1 MKLTGRIATAL
12 LLVGAVGSAAP
23 IAGAAE
29 RRVHGP
35 GASAPR
41 AHGHGSGIYLHPPFT
56 GDRVSIELDASG
68 SGGHFD
74 IVHYDKF
81 GKVFSELGGTV
92 NCVAVNG
99 RTAVTTGTITAGH
112 APEIAGDP
120 KGKSFAITIVDNDGA
135 PDTLGVS
142 FPLKEIPPCSAWPL
156 NMVMDR
162 GSYKIG

>member
-1 MKLTGRIATAL
+1 MKRSRLIATAL
-12 LLVGAVGSAAP
+12 LLASVVSSSTP
-23 IAGAAE
+23 TAGAAA
-29 RRVHGP
+29 RPAHGP
-35 GASAPR
+35 GGSAPR
-41 AHGHGSGIYLHPPFT
+41 AHGQGSGIYLHPPFT

>member
-1 MKLTGRIATAL
+1 MKHSRLIVTVVFLA
-12 LLVGAVGSAAP
+12 GAMSAATTT
-23 IAGAAE
+23 AGASAG
-29 RRVHGP
+29 VHGP
-35 GASAPR
+35 AGSASR

-81 GKVFSELGGTV
+81 GKVFSELSGTV

-120 KGKSFAITIVDNDGA
+120 RGRSFAITIVDNDVA
-135 PDTLGVS
+135 PDALGVS
-142 FPLKEIPPCSAWPL
+142 FPLEGIPPCSAWPL

>member
-1 MKLTGRIATAL
+1 MMKPTSVITTVVL
-12 LLVGAVGSAAP
+12 LAAVGSTNATAAAAAP
-23 IAGAAE
+23 LD
-29 RRVHGP
+29 GP
-35 GASAPR
+35 GGSAPR
-41 AHGHGSGIYLHPPFT
+41 ARGHGSGIYLHPPFT

-68 SGGHFD
+68 SGGHFA

-81 GKVFSELGGTV
+81 GKVFSELSGTV

-120 KGKSFAITIVDNDGA
+120 RGRSFAITIVDNDSV
-135 PDTLGVS
+135 PDAVGVS
-142 FPLKEIPPCSAWPL
+142 YPLEQIPSCSAWPL

>member
-1 MKLTGRIATAL
+1 MKLSRLIATAAL
-12 LLVGAVGSAAP
+12 LASAVGSTTARTD
-23 IAGAAE
+23 AGALQA
-29 RRVHGP
+29 HGP
-35 GASAPR
+35 GGSAPR
-41 AHGHGSGIYLHPPFT
+41 AHGQGSGIYLHPPFT

-81 GKVFSELGGTV
+81 GKVFSELSGTV

-120 KGKSFAITIVDNDGA
+120 RGKSFAITIVDNDGV
-135 PDTLGVS
+135 PDAIGVS
-142 FPLKEIPPCSAWPL
+142 FPIKDIPPCSAWPL

-162 GSYKIG
+162 GGYKIG

>member
-1 MKLTGRIATAL
+1 MKHIGVIVTVVL
-12 LLVGAVGSAAP
+12 L
-23 IAGAAE
+23 AGAMNSATTTAGASAG
-29 RRVHGP
+29 VHGP
-35 GASAPR
+35 GASTR

-81 GKVFSELGGTV
+81 GNVFSELSGTV
-92 NCVAVNG
+92 NCVGVNG

-120 KGKSFAITIVDNDGA
+120 RGRSFAITIVDNDVA
-135 PDTLGVS
+135 PDALGVS
-142 FPLKEIPPCSAWPL
+142 FPLEGIPPCSAWPL

-162 GSYKIG
+162 GSYRIG

>member
-1 MKLTGRIATAL
+1 MKLSRMIATAAL
-12 LLVGAVGSAAP
+12 LASVVGSTARTD
-23 IAGAAE
+23 AGALQA
-29 RRVHGP
+29 HGP
-35 GASAPR
+35 GGSAPR
-41 AHGHGSGIYLHPPFT
+41 AHGQGSGIYLHPPFT

-81 GKVFSELGGTV
+81 GKVFSELSGTV

-120 KGKSFAITIVDNDGA
+120 RGKSFAITIVDNDGA

>member
-1 MKLTGRIATAL
+1 MKLSRMIATAAL
-12 LLVGAVGSAAP
+12 LASAVGATA
-23 IAGAAE
+23 ITDAGALQA
-29 RRVHGP
+29 HGP
-35 GASAPR
+35 GGSPPR
-41 AHGHGSGIYLHPPFT
+41 AHGQGSGIYLHPPFT

-81 GKVFSELGGTV
+81 GKVFSELSGTV
-92 NCVAVNG
+92 HCVAVNG

-120 KGKSFAITIVDNDGA
+120 RGKSFAITIVDNDGV
-135 PDTLGVS
+135 PDAIGVS
-142 FPLKEIPPCSAWPL
+142 FPIKDIPPCSAWPL

-162 GSYKIG
+162 GGYKIG